1 MPNWCNNFTSFKGSS
16 DKIEALTNAI
26 NKAAYTEERYKEG
39 QAIHSEN
46 VKKGYFF
53 FIVKDE
59 PNEIADGTEFSIR
72 YMTKWSPNLEDLA
85 ILCKEYGLDAET
97 EFDEDSCEVYGT
109 AKVYSDG
116 TYNVTYVE
124 QEFLDVIE
132 WSEEDEL
139 YYYNGEEYEVKQ
151 EIIDFE
157 YSKWLESKN
166 N

>member
-1 MPNWCNNFTSFKGSS
+1 M
-16 DKIEALTNAI
+16 
-26 NKAAYTEERYKEG
+26 
-39 QAIHSEN
+39 
-46 VKKGYFF
+46 
-53 FIVKDE
+53 
-59 PNEIADGTEFSIR
+59 
-72 YMTKWSPNLEDLA
+72 
-85 ILCKEYGLDAET
+85 
-97 EFDEDSCEVYGT
+97 
-109 AKVYSDG
+109 
-116 TYNVTYVE
+116 E